1 MGTRG
6 NFNMLILTLFITAVL
21 SYLLGSCNSAIITV
35 KLLKH
40 EDIREHG
47 SKNAGLTN
55 TLRCYGKIP
64 ALITLIGDLAKGVI
78 AAFLS
83 ITIAKLLLGA
93 DFESVYFIDRRAIGY
108 ISGLFSII
116 GHIFPLYYGFKG
128 GKGVLV
134 SCSILLVIDP
144 VTFCIVIPFFAIV
157 VAISRYVSLGSILA
171 AAVYPIIT
179 FCVHYFIYDI
189 GAPRALLHTGLVLCT
204 SILLIYM
211 HRSNILRLKN
221 GTENKFGSKKKDTGV
236 MNDSDEVK

>member
-1 MGTRG
+1 
-6 NFNMLILTLFITAVL
+6 MLILTLLITAVL

-78 AAFLS
+78 ASFLS

-93 DFESVYFIDRRAIGY
+93 DFESTYFIDRRAIGY

-189 GAPRALLHTGLVLCT
+189 GAPRALLHTVLVLCT
-204 SILLIYM
+204 SVLLIYM
-211 HRSNILRLKN
+211 HRSNIQRLKN